1 MFAMMHSVWPDRASN
16 CAGTKPVAQTMSHSG
31 ARDVL
36 PPQLQGLHADGPMA
50 KAPALSIEGA
60 YREPECE
67 GDESRRMPRSFDK
80 RHVSLYSPREP
91 Q

>member
-1 MFAMMHSVWPDRASN
+1 M
-16 CAGTKPVAQTMSHSG
+16 PVAVVRARVGDTRALFRGTSTSAALVTALQPIQRQT
-31 ARDVL
+31 A
-36 PPQLQGLHADGPMA
+36 A

-67 GDESRRMPRSFDK
+67 GDESRRMPLSFDK
-80 RHVSLYSPREP
+80 RHVSLYSQREP